1 MQHLKH
7 RTNISAPRSPAPLL
21 LTHPLIHPSTHPPVP
36 PTLKTTLRQLTLPL
50 LAILTAI
57 VLTVPVIG
65 FALDWNWAKI
75 AAAYGGLLD
84 GALFKRYAF
93 SNTLVAAIPLMFTG
107 LALALGFRTGVF
119 NIGAPGQ
126 FLIGA
131 TCAVFVGYAIPL
143 PPVIHPIAALTAGI
157 LGGAFWGAIPGYLKA
172 RFGSHEVINTI
183 MLNYLA
189 FFLQDWL
196 VKNPM
201 KDPNP
206 GVIRTPEILQT
217 AELFRFYDRLHIG
230 LFLALLAAYGVWYL
244 LNKTTLGYEL
254 RTVGSNPEAAK
265 YAGMKLGRLTI
276 LSIALSGALAGLGG
290 AVQIL
295 GVDHAMPVLY
305 SSDYGFDAIPVA
317 LLGQNQPIGVILSAI
332 LFGALRNGSDL
343 MQLRSGGAVSREVI
357 FIVQAVILLF
367 VAAPAIVRGLYR
379 LKLPQSEIEKEGS
392 LTRGWG

>member
-1 MQHLKH
+1 M
-7 RTNISAPRSPAPLL
+7 
-21 LTHPLIHPSTHPPVP
+21 PST
-36 PTLKTTLRQLTLPL
+36 LKPYLRQFGLPL

-57 VLTVPVIG
+57 VITVPVIG

-75 AAAYGGLLD
+75 ATAYGGLLD
-84 GALFKRYAF
+84 GALFKRFAF
-93 SNTLVAAIPLMFTG
+93 ANTLVAAIPLMFTG

-143 PPVIHPIAALTAGI
+143 PPLIHPIAALIAGI
-157 LGGAFWGAIPGYLKA
+157 VGGGLWGAIPGFLKA

-196 VKNPM
+196 VKNPL

-206 GVIRTPEILQT
+206 AVIRTPEILAT
-217 AELFRFYDRLHIG
+217 AELPRFYDRLHIG
-230 LFLALLAAYGVWYL
+230 LFLALLTAFGVWYL
-244 LNKTTLGYEL
+244 LSKTTLGYEL

-265 YAGMKLGRLTI
+265 YAGMKLGRLTV
-276 LSIALSGALAGLGG
+276 LSLALSGALAGLGG

-295 GVDHAMPVLY
+295 GVDRAMPVLY

-317 LLGQNQPIGVILSAI
+317 LLGQNQPIGVVLSAI

-343 MQLRSGGAVSREVI
+343 MQLRSGGTVAREVI

-367 VAAPAIVRGLYR
+367 VAAPAIVRWLYR
-379 LKLPQSEIEKEGS
+379 LRLPQSEIEKEGG

>member
-1 MQHLKH
+1 VPSLK
-7 RTNISAPRSPAPLL
+7 
-21 LTHPLIHPSTHPPVP
+21 PS
-36 PTLKTTLRQLTLPL
+36 LRQFGLPL

-57 VLTVPVIG
+57 VITVPVIG

-84 GALFKRYAF
+84 GALFKQYAF

-126 FLIGA
+126 FLMGA
-131 TCAVFVGYAIPL
+131 TCAVFVGYAISL
-143 PPVIHPIAALTAGI
+143 PPVIHPIAALAAGI
-157 LGGAFWGAIPGYLKA
+157 LGGGFWGAIPGFLKA

-201 KDPNP
+201 KDPDP
-206 GVIRTPEILQT
+206 AVIRTPEIRET
-217 AELFRFYDRLHIG
+217 AELFRFYDRLHVG
-230 LFLALLAAYGVWYL
+230 LFLALLAAFGVWYL

-265 YAGMKLGRLTI
+265 YAGMKLGRLTV
-276 LSIALSGALAGLGG
+276 LGLALSGALAGLGG

-295 GVDHAMPVLY
+295 GVDRAMPVLY

-317 LLGQNQPIGVILSAI
+317 LLGQNQPIGVVLSAI

-343 MQLRSGGAVSREVI
+343 MQLRSGGTVSREVI

-367 VAAPAIVRGLYR
+367 VAAPAIVRWLYR
-379 LKLPQSEIEKEGS
+379 LRLPQSEIEKEGG